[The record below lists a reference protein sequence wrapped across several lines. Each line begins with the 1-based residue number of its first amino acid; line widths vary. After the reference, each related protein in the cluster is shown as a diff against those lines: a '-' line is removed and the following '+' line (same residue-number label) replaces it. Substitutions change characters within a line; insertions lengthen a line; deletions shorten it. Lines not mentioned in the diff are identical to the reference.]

1 MESPP
6 RATTKRASKHR
17 SSYTKEL
24 DKLKA
29 NLAKWK
35 TKLDTDNANFEIE
48 QAELRSIRED
58 FIAGLSKFF
67 NRRSLAR
74 CRTSGTPVG

>member
-1 MESPP
+1 MVPPPLNNVDTQTCCTTNFHMESLP

-29 NLAKWK
+29 NLAEWK
-35 TKLDTDNANFEIE
+35 AKLDTDNA
-48 QAELRSIRED
+48 ELKSMREN
-58 FIAGLSKFF
+58 FIAGLS
-67 NRRSLAR
+67 
-74 CRTSGTPVG
+74 